1 MPSTPPDASVTPD
14 RPSRKRPGRTT
25 RQRSGR
31 KPEKIKPTFKENVSF
46 WIKAIVVILFLRA
59 FIFEPYRIP
68 SESME
73 DTLLVGDFLIVSKLH
88 YGARTPNTIGIPFT
102 RIYVPGL
109 VFPQTRLPGFSEPAR
124 GDVAVFNYPA
134 AVDVERGVIPADT
147 PIERRAPYIK
157 RIVAVPGDTL
167 AMVDKMLI
175 LNGSPVPLGA
185 TLKQRWRAF
194 SADGD
199 RPTAREMLDMNV
211 QYLEGTDGQAA
222 DGVRQFDITTTPGG
236 AQLLAADPEVARV
249 EPFVLPDSISFS
261 DPRLFDPRAIDLIY
275 DPALAWNADQYGPL
289 VVPGVG
295 MTIDVTAET
304 METYADVLEQYEGVE
319 VAEARGGGYLLN
331 GVARDTYTFKADYY
345 FAMGD
350 NRDNSVD
357 SRYWGF
363 VPKTHLVGKAV
374 FKFLSF
380 KGEFP
385 FVRPSRFFRPIR

>member
-1 MPSTPPDASVTPD
+1 MSSPTPDASATP
-14 RPSRKRPGRTT
+14 RPSRKRPGRTA
-25 RQRSGR
+25 RKRPGR
-31 KPEKIKPTFKENVSF
+31 NAEKIKPTFKENVHF
-46 WIKAIVVILFLRA
+46 WIKAILVILFLRA

-109 VFPQTRLPGFSEPAR
+109 VFPQTRLPGFSAPAR

-167 AMVDKMLI
+167 AIVDKVLI
-175 LNGSPVPLGA
+175 LNGTPKPLA
-185 TLKQRWRAF
+185 TTLKQRWRAF

-211 QYLEGTDGQAA
+211 QFLDGTDGTGA
-222 DGVRQFDITTTPGG
+222 DGVRQFDITATATG
-236 AQLLAADPEVARV
+236 AQLLASDPEVARV

-275 DPALAWNADQYGPL
+275 DPALAWNYDQYGPL

-295 MTIDVTAET
+295 MTIDINDQM
-304 METYADVLEQYEGVE
+304 METYGDVLEQYEGVE
-319 VAEARGGGYLLN
+319 VAPARGGGFLLN
-331 GVARDTYTFKADYY
+331 GVARDTYTFTGNYY

-363 VPKTHLVGKAV
+363 VPETHVVGKAI

-380 KGEFP
+380 KKEFP